1 MVHILV
7 IDDHAL
13 VRRGIIRVLENAPE
27 LQARCDEAAGVQE
40 ATRLTAARRYHLALL
55 DISLPGV
62 SGLELL
68 KALHRDHPKLPILL
82 LTMHPEHQF
91 AIRALSMGASGYLT
105 KESAAEDLVTA
116 VRRVLSGGR
125 YVSPALA
132 ERLASHLSAANQGLQ
147 PSHHALTDREFAVL
161 RLIGAG
167 RKPAQI
173 AGELFLSVKT
183 INTYRSRILRKLD
196 LSSSAQLMSYALRH
210 NLVAD

>member
-13 VRRGIIRVLENAPE
+13 VRRGIIRVLENVPG
-27 LQARCDEAAGVQE
+27 LQARCDEAASVQE
-40 ATRLTAARRYHLALL
+40 AMRQAAAQRYHLALL

-62 SGLELL
+62 RGLELL

-105 KESAAEDLVTA
+105 KESAADDLVTA

-125 YVSPALA
+125 YVSATLA
-132 ERLASHLSAANQGLQ
+132 ERLANHLCSAQPGRH
-147 PSHHALTDREFAVL
+147 PSHDTLTDREFAVL

-173 AGELFLSVKT
+173 ADELFLSVKT
-183 INTYRSRILRKLD
+183 INTYRSRILRKLE
-196 LSSSAQLMSYALRH
+196 LSSSAQLMSYALTH
-210 NLVAD
+210 KLVAD